1 MVPIGDAQMG
11 DKNQTQ
17 FEDDDLGSIDDIDD
31 DGDFDESSVA
41 VENPPANQESEEERR
56 RRARREIERRNELK
70 ALRSELDEWDDLA
83 DEDDL

>member
-1 MVPIGDAQMG
+1 MG

-31 DGDFDESSVA
+31 DGDFDESSVV
-41 VENPPANQESEEERR
+41 VEEPPANQESEEERR
-56 RRARREIERRNELK
+56 RKARREIERRNELR